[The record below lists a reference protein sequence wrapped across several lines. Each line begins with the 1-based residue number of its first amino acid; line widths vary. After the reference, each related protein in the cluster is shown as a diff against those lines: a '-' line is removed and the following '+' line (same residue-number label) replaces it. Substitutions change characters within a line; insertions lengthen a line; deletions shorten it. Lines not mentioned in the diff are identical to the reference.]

1 MCGSSQRSL
10 KPPGGAFSDMIR
22 AAPAALELCAERT
35 GDGTILQAP
44 KFDVLILNRAFGI
57 GIESPW
63 SEIEVRGG
71 RPISAS
77 FVVTTRSRR
86 PQENRRGRR
95 QGPGGGATRRLR
107 PLSFVLSV
115 LGASSASSRWLF
127 VSPEPHGKDASS

>member
-86 PQENRRGRR
+86 PQRTGEGADRAQAAARRGDC
-95 QGPGGGATRRLR
+95 AHC
-107 PLSFVLSV
+107 LS
-115 LGASSASSRWLF
+115 SSASSAHPRRPPDGFSCHL
-127 VSPEPHGKDASS
+127 SRHGKDASS